1 MYKINN
7 EINNM
12 YNLKRKIESINVNSN
27 QIKKQ
32 KLHAKFIEL
41 TTYKDIF
48 NCTDKVEWLAAINEE
63 LKNMKKKI
71 KGLQIG

>member
-1 MYKINN
+1 VYKINN

-48 NCTDKVEWLAAINEE
+48 NCTDKVE
-63 LKNMKKKI
+63 
-71 KGLQIG
+71 